1 LQLFLWVFL
10 TETPKQI
17 DISFGMNKYIIYDIQ
32 RVAAKQVPNQA
43 AK

>member
-1 LQLFLWVFL
+1 
-10 TETPKQI
+10 
-17 DISFGMNKYIIYDIQ
+17 MNKYIIYDIQ